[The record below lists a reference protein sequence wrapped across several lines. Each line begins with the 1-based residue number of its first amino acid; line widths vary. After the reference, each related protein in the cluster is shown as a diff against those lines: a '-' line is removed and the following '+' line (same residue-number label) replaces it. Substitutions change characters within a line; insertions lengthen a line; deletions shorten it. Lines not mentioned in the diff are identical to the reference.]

1 MSHEPCTCL
10 KEFNEQLR
18 EHNTE
23 ITVTFG
29 IPRDG
34 SPMYIRPKISTEKI
48 ETRKRV
54 GPVLVVPTFCPFC
67 GTRYE
72 PKPAAQAEGGA
83 A

>member
-1 MSHEPCTCL
+1 MTDQPCDCL
-10 KEFNEQLR
+10 RQFNAKLK

-23 ITVTFG
+23 ISVTFG
-29 IPRDG
+29 MPRDG
-34 SPMYIRPKISTEKI
+34 RPMYTRPRIATNKI

-54 GPVLVVPTFCPFC
+54 GPVLVIPTFCPFC

-72 PKPAAQAEGGA
+72 PEPVTPVEGGA